1 MTEKKRQANAAW
13 AAKNREK
20 VLAYHK
26 MRRQRDREKMA
37 AQKSAWY
44 RLHAEEVK
52 KRCADYQRE
61 RMAKDPLYRMMKRM
75 RTRVCQELV
84 TKSRSVKPGKTLALL
99 GCTREEFKAHIES
112 LLQPGMTLE
121 NYGLWHVD
129 HVKPVATFD
138 LSDPEQVKACFH
150 YKNLQPLWA
159 ADNMA
164 KKSIDGSSAV
174 AAERR
179 WKHRSAA

>member
-1 MTEKKRQANAAW
+1 VTEKKRQANARW

-26 MRRQRDREKMA
+26 KRRQRDRVKMA

-44 RLHAEEVK
+44 RKHAEEVK

-61 RMAKDPLYRMMKRM
+61 RMKKDPLYRMMKRL
-75 RTRVCQELV
+75 RTRVSQELV
-84 TKSRSVKPGKTLALL
+84 TKRRSVKPCKTMELL
-99 GCTREEFKAHIES
+99 GCTREEFKAHIIS
-112 LLQPGMTLE
+112 LLQPGMTME
-121 NYGLWHVD
+121 NYGLWHID
-129 HVKPVATFD
+129 HVRAVATFD

-159 ADNMA
+159 EDNMA

-179 WKHRSAA
+179 WSKSAA